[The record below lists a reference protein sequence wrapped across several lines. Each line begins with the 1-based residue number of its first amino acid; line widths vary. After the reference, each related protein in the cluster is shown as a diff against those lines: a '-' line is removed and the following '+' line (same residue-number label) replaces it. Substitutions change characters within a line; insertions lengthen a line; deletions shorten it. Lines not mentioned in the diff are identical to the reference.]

1 MPSSL
6 HFSLGRAAPGIG
18 GVRLSRRLLDA
29 MEERLLGPSSR
40 RIIEG
45 VTAARFLTSLK
56 DLLENPNSLLG

>member
-1 MPSSL
+1 
-6 HFSLGRAAPGIG
+6 
-18 GVRLSRRLLDA
+18 

-56 DLLENPNSLLG
+56 DLLENPDSLLG